1 MERTTRTQSTRTLRP
16 KCMKQCKVE
25 GREIKGE
32 QREGVERHSKGAQE
46 TEKESKRVRDHRSH
60 FYSPNI
66 LKCTYRSRKS
76 IFPSVHTSA
85 PLIIS
90 DAPQV
95 IFFSRK
101 RVDGPSAVL
110 RLCRTMLKKQKKQQ
124 QQPINKILECEVH
137 LHSRSGSVSLFYPW
151 GEGLK
156 DYKD

>member
-1 MERTTRTQSTRTLRP
+1 MERTTRTPSTRTLRA
-16 KCMKQCKVE
+16 KCMKRRKVE

-32 QREGVERHSKGAQE
+32 QREGAERHSKGAQE

-76 IFPSVHTSA
+76 IFPSVHTRA
-85 PLIIS
+85 PLLIS

-95 IFFSRK
+95 FFFFRK

-110 RLCRTMLKKQKKQQ
+110 RLCKTMLKKQQ

-137 LHSRSGSVSLFYPW
+137 LHSLSGSVSLFIL
-151 GEGLK
+151 GER
-156 DYKD
+156 D

>member
-1 MERTTRTQSTRTLRP
+1 
-16 KCMKQCKVE
+16 MKQCKVE

-32 QREGVERHSKGAQE
+32 QREGAERHSKGAQE

-85 PLIIS
+85 PLLIS

-95 IFFSRK
+95 IFLF
-101 RVDGPSAVL
+101 
-110 RLCRTMLKKQKKQQ
+110 QKK
-124 QQPINKILECEVH
+124 
-137 LHSRSGSVSLFYPW
+137 G
-151 GEGLK
+151 
-156 DYKD
+156 

>member
-1 MERTTRTQSTRTLRP
+1 
-16 KCMKQCKVE
+16 MKQCKVE

-85 PLIIS
+85 PLLIS

-95 IFFSRK
+95 IFFPEKGLMVPLLS
-101 RVDGPSAVL
+101 
-110 RLCRTMLKKQKKQQ
+110 
-124 QQPINKILECEVH
+124 
-137 LHSRSGSVSLFYPW
+137 SGCAEPC
-151 GEGLK
+151 
-156 DYKD
+156 